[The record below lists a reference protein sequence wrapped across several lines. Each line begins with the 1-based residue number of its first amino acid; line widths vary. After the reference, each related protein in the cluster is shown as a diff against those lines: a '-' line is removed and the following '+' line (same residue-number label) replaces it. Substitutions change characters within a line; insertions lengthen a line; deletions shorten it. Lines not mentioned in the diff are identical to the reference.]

1 MCYNEI
7 LNFFGEIPNLE
18 KEETEKAC
26 FTVFYKIELWKFEKV
41 FNDNILSVN
50 DNVSRIRKKPSL
62 IVQIVY
68 QKFISKPSMEALTF
82 GSNFGT
88 VKYVECAS
96 AKTKL
101 FKKLSFRLLRLFR
114 NIIKSNAHF
123 QSLL

>member
-26 FTVFYKIELWKFEKV
+26 FSVFYKIELWKFEKV

-50 DNVSRIRKKPSL
+50 DNVSRKRKKLSL
-62 IVQIVY
+62 ILEIFY
-68 QKFISKPSMEALTF
+68 QKPTSKPSMEALTI

>member
-26 FTVFYKIELWKFEKV
+26 FSVFYKIELWKFEKV

-50 DNVSRIRKKPSL
+50 DNVSRKRKKLSL
-62 IVQIVY
+62 ILQIFY
-68 QKFISKPSMEALTF
+68 QKSTSKPSMEALTI

>member
-18 KEETEKAC
+18 KEETETAC
-26 FTVFYKIELWKFEKV
+26 FTVFYKIELWRFEKV
-41 FNDNILSVN
+41 FNDNILSVF
-50 DNVSRIRKKPSL
+50 
-62 IVQIVY
+62 Y
-68 QKFISKPSMEALTF
+68 QKSTSKPSMEALTI

-96 AKTKL
+96 AKTKQ

>member
-1 MCYNEI
+1 
-7 LNFFGEIPNLE
+7 
-18 KEETEKAC
+18 
-26 FTVFYKIELWKFEKV
+26 
-41 FNDNILSVN
+41 
-50 DNVSRIRKKPSL
+50 
-62 IVQIVY
+62 
-68 QKFISKPSMEALTF
+68 MEALTF

>member
-26 FTVFYKIELWKFEKV
+26 FLVFYKIELWKFEKV

-50 DNVSRIRKKPSL
+50 DNVSRKRKKPSL
-62 IVQIVY
+62 ILQIFY
-68 QKFISKPSMEALTF
+68 QKSTSKPSMEALTI

>member
-62 IVQIVY
+62 IVQIFY
-68 QKFISKPSMEALTF
+68 QKFISKPSMEGHLAQIL
-82 GSNFGT
+82 GQLNMW
-88 VKYVECAS
+88 S
-96 AKTKL
+96 AQVQKQNYLKNL
-101 FKKLSFRLLRLFR
+101 VSVSCVYFE
-114 NIIKSNAHF
+114 I
-123 QSLL
+123 

>member
-18 KEETEKAC
+18 QEETEKAC
-26 FTVFYKIELWKFEKV
+26 FSVFYKIELWKFEKV

-50 DNVSRIRKKPSL
+50 DNVSRKRKKLSL
-62 IVQIVY
+62 ILQIFY
-68 QKFISKPSMEALTF
+68 QKSTSKPSMEALTI